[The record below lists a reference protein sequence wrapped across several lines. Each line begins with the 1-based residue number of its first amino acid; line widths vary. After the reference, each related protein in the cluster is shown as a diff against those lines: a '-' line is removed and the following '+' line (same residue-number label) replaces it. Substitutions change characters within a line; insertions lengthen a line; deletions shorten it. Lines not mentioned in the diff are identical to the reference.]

1 MILNGETHDQWLKRS
16 EKGIRCYAYV
26 PRQMK
31 CGTWVWR
38 EYYWRGLHR
47 GPNDRQWWERALT
60 QEDCVR
66 RDFARPPPPAAMK
79 PTK

>member
-38 EYYWRGLHR
+38 EYYWAGFHR
-47 GPNDRQWWERALT
+47 NLNWGKWTYALE